1 MYGHTGM
8 YKVWRIEN
16 QRYIGI
22 MIKQRANKRNKFPE
36 FIISFDWIADL
47 WRFHTHVI
55 RTERKN

>member
-8 YKVWRIEN
+8 YKVWCIEN

-36 FIISFDWIADL
+36 FIISFD
-47 WRFHTHVI
+47 
-55 RTERKN
+55 